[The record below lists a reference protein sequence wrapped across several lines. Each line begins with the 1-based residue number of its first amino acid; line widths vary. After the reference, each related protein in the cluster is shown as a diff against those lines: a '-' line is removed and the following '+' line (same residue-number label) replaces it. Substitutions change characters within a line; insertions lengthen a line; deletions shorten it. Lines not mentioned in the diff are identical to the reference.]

1 MTDDCNVLSLSILA
15 DALCQPDGYEP
26 ERLRALLRDGSDL
39 VSSFIEAILSS
50 DEDQMQKKLA
60 LLADYLSGKNS
71 SAAWLDLGRL
81 AASLF
86 FRRAA
91 EEYFEKG
98 ARLAQAQGDDKG
110 QSQAWNS
117 IGSLYGDDEDWD
129 RAGWFYEKALQALEG
144 GKSQYLMRPI
154 LVNLGRVNRL
164 QGDFCK
170 AEQCY
175 SRALNLQDADDR
187 LDRADALYCLGE
199 LCQIRGDLTGAEECY
214 QKSLSEQGKARDQG
228 GMAASLA
235 ALASVYQL
243 TGAATRVE
251 SCLEKARHHLQDIG
265 DEMGAARMHSQLAD
279 FFFLEGRHKEAVG
292 HYEKSLSTLEECDN
306 LLAAR
311 AQSRIGQCFLDL
323 GEDARAEYHL
333 KRAREIMQ
341 SQGDL
346 CSEADLLIT
355 LAGSYRR
362 QDRLEE
368 ALQCTQQCLKVRE
381 QQNDPHAIAAAY
393 SCMGLIYA
401 DRREYNQGKV
411 CFQKAADLF
420 TQTGICIFAAEAFS
434 NLGSMCHLQGELED
448 ALIYYRRALEI
459 FSTLDNR
466 QGRSQTEA
474 NLGLIY
480 QSKGE
485 LSLAEDYLQ
494 KSLAT
499 RDEQADVAGGASI
512 RLSLGLTAQLKGDW
526 DYAQEYFEQA
536 AQAFDESGG
545 LARFLS
551 GAKQSWK
558 PSLGSRRHLQGH
570 FMLQLE
576 SGC

>member
-1 MTDDCNVLSLSILA
+1 MH
-15 DALCQPDGYEP
+15 
-26 ERLRALLRDGSDL
+26 
-39 VSSFIEAILSS
+39 
-50 DEDQMQKKLA
+50 
-60 LLADYLSGKNS
+60 
-71 SAAWLDLGRL
+71 
-81 AASLF
+81 
-86 FRRAA
+86 
-91 EEYFEKG
+91 
-98 ARLAQAQGDDKG
+98 
-110 QSQAWNS
+110 
-117 IGSLYGDDEDWD
+117 
-129 RAGWFYEKALQALEG
+129 
-144 GKSQYLMRPI
+144 
-154 LVNLGRVNRL
+154 L
-164 QGDFCK
+164 QG
-170 AEQCY
+170 
-175 SRALNLQDADDR
+175 ADDR
-187 LDRADALYCLGE
+187 LGRADALYRLGE
-199 LCQIRGDLTGAEECY
+199 LCQIRGDLAGRRNAI
-214 QKSLSEQGKARDQG
+214 KRASLSRGRLGTRGAWQHRSRQ
-228 GMAASLA
+228 
-235 ALASVYQL
+235 ASVYQL

-292 HYEKSLSTLEECDN
+292 HYEKSLSTLEECDD

-341 SQGDL
+341 GQGDL

-459 FSTLDNR
+459 FSDIGQSSGPLPNR
-466 QGRSQTEA
+466 GKFGPD
-474 NLGLIY
+474 LP
-480 QSKGE
+480 
-485 LSLAEDYLQ
+485 
-494 KSLAT
+494 
-499 RDEQADVAGGASI
+499 EQRRTISCR
-512 RLSLGLTAQLKGDW
+512 RLFTKEPGNQ
-526 DYAQEYFEQA
+526 
-536 AQAFDESGG
+536 
-545 LARFLS
+545 R
-551 GAKQSWK
+551 
-558 PSLGSRRHLQGH
+558 
-570 FMLQLE
+570 
-576 SGC
+576 